1 MADSSTDALMTLFE
15 ADKAKIKAQHL
26 ERHGRW
32 NEAESHYR
40 SALDLTKKAL
50 GDSDPEVAKAM
61 DNLATVLCR
70 KSQFKDAEQLLRD
83 ALAMMEKAYYA
94 DHYNNA
100 PIAEH
105 LADCLSAQGRYDD
118 AEPLM
123 KRAMDIYSKT
133 LVGDH
138 HEIVRATQKLAEI
151 QCHLAKYPDA
161 ETLLKKAAKAAD
173 TPLGPI
179 EEILYD
185 LAVVYQLQSK
195 DADAKTTYKQAIALF
210 EQRDKYH
217 RLADCLDSYAGY
229 LEKKDRKSDAEPL
242 RKRADML
249 RREFLVNPAEKNIY
263 VPTLLR
269 A

>member
-1 MADSSTDALMTLFE
+1 MADSNDALMTLFE
-15 ADKAKIKAQHL
+15 ADKAKIKAQHF
-26 ERHGRW
+26 ERHGRYD
-32 NEAESHYR
+32 EAESHYR
-40 SALDLTKKAL
+40 RSLELTKKAL
-50 GDSDPEVAKAM
+50 GDNDPEVAKTM
-61 DNLATVLCR
+61 DALARVLAR
-70 KSQFKDAEQLLRD
+70 KSQFKEAETLLRE
-83 ALAMMEKAYYA
+83 ALALMEKAYYA

-105 LADCLSAQGRYDD
+105 LADCLSAQGRYED

-123 KRAMDIYSKT
+123 KRAMDIYAKT

-151 QCHLAKYPDA
+151 QCHLNKYPDA
-161 ETLLKKAAKAAD
+161 ETLLKKASKTAD

-185 LAVVYQLQSK
+185 LAVVYQLQAK
-195 DADAKTTYKQAIALF
+195 DAEAETTYKQAIHIF
-210 EQRDKYH
+210 QQRDKYH
-217 RLADCLDSYAGY
+217 RLADCLDSYAGF

-242 RKRADML
+242 RKEAQML
-249 RREFLVNPAEKNIY
+249 RQEFLANPAEKNIY
-263 VPTLLR
+263 IPTLLR

>member
-1 MADSSTDALMTLFE
+1 MADSSTDALMSLFE
-15 ADKAKIKAQHL
+15 ADKAKIKAQQF
-26 ERHGRW
+26 ERHGRL
-32 NEAESHYR
+32 NDAEAHYR
-40 SALDLTKKAL
+40 RSLEYTKKAL

-61 DNLATVLCR
+61 DRLATVLCA
-70 KSQFKDAEQLLRD
+70 KSQYKEAEQLLVD

-105 LADCLSAQGRYDD
+105 LADCLSAQGRYQD

-138 HEIVRATQKLAEI
+138 HEIFQATQKLAEI
-151 QCHLAKYPDA
+151 QCHLSKYPDA
-161 ETLLKKAAKAAD
+161 EALLKKAVKATD
-173 TPLGPI
+173 TPLGPV

-185 LAVVYQLQSK
+185 LAVVYQLQGK
-195 DADAKTTYKQAIALF
+195 DADAETTYKQALSIF
-210 EQRDKYH
+210 QQRDKYH
-217 RLADCLDSYAGY
+217 RLADCLDSYAGF
-229 LEKKDRKSDAEPL
+229 LEKKDRKSEAEPL
-242 RKRADML
+242 RKQAAML
-249 RREFLVNPAEKNIY
+249 RQEFLVNPAEKNIY